1 MTLEP
6 DNVGSTGL
14 PVYRKDQ
21 FPGRRLEGLG
31 FTQFIKTSPTWAMRI
46 TGAFQVETSEGT
58 LTCQDG
64 WLAIDARGY
73 PYPIAADEF
82 AQIYMPQGELLA
94 GQPGGVQ
101 GLTIK
106 QLIDGAITEIQ
117 DQQRGLD
124 RGDPAGR
131 EFALAITA
139 LEDAKLRA
147 TRGLAHRH
155 GIFNEVD
162 LQNPAGIA
170 RAKDNF
176 DRNVM
181 GNQPGGIARSAEP
194 AMTSGGGPAEST
206 R

>member
-1 MTLEP
+1 MTLE
-6 DNVGSTGL
+6 
-14 PVYRKDQ
+14 
-21 FPGRRLEGLG
+21 
-31 FTQFIKTSPTWAMRI
+31 PTWAMRI
-46 TGAFQVETSEGT
+46 TGAFEVETSEGT

-82 AQIYMPQGELLA
+82 ERIYTPQAELADQA
-94 GQPGGVQ
+94 GGIQ

-106 QLIDGAITEIQ
+106 QLIDGAIAELHA
-117 DQQRGLD
+117 QQKGLD
-124 RGDPAGR
+124 HGDPAGR

-162 LQNPAGIA
+162 LQNPAGLS
-170 RAKDNF
+170 RAKENF

-181 GNQPGGIARSAEP
+181 GNTPGGIARSPETVSA
-194 AMTSGGGPAEST
+194 GGPAESS